1 MRYMIINKADADS
14 EAGKFPAP
22 EVAEG
27 VGKVVEDLSKAGV
40 LLFAEGVHRSS
51 LGARVKVEDGKR
63 TVTDGPFAETKEL
76 IGGVIVVE
84 VRNRDE
90 AVEWAARLAEAL
102 GNEVEVRR
110 VVEEAD
116 FAPARTSTP
125 PELAYSAG
133 GLPPEIPGGQ
143 PSSWGIAHRVGGLC
157 AGRAGRVGARRGVG

>member
-14 EAGKFPAP
+14 EAGKLPAP

-27 VGKVVEDLSKAGV
+27 VGGVVEDLSKAGV

-51 LGARVKVEDGKR
+51 LGARVSVDGGKR

-76 IGGVIVVE
+76 VGGMIVVE

-90 AVEWAARLAEAL
+90 AIEWAARLAEAL
-102 GNEVEVRR
+102 GQEVEVRR

-116 FAPARTSTP
+116 FGPDADVF
-125 PELAYSAG
+125 
-133 GLPPEIPGGQ
+133 
-143 PSSWGIAHRVGGLC
+143 SS
-157 AGRAGRVGARRGVG
+157 

>member
-14 EAGKFPAP
+14 EAGRFPSQ

-27 VGKVVEDLSKAGV
+27 VGSVIEDLSKAGV

-51 LGARVKVEDGKR
+51 LGARVKVEDGRR

-76 IGGVIVVE
+76 VGGMIVVE

-90 AVEWAARLAEAL
+90 AIEWAARLAEAL
-102 GNEVEVRR
+102 GDEVEVRR

-116 FAPARTSTP
+116 FGPDSDVF
-125 PELAYSAG
+125 
-133 GLPPEIPGGQ
+133 Q
-143 PSSWGIAHRVGGLC
+143 N
-157 AGRAGRVGARRGVG
+157 